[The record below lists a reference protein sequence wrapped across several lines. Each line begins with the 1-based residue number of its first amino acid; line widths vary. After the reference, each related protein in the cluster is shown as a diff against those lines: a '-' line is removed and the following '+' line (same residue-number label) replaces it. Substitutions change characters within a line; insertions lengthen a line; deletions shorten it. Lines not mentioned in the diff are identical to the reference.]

1 LPCVGQRRN
10 RVLRDFNAIVEQF
23 PYHLIASRYR
33 FEKRGF
39 FELETP
45 EIERKPV
52 KMSFQRKGSWNP
64 W

>member
-1 LPCVGQRRN
+1 
-10 RVLRDFNAIVEQF
+10 VLRDFNAIVEQF